1 MGQKLS
7 ILFEDNHLLAVNKAS
22 GTLSQGDKTGD
33 LPITELAKDY
43 LIKKYNKTGEAYIGL
58 PHRLDRPT
66 SGVLLLAK
74 TSKALSRLNQMFQ
87 AHQVQKTYWAVVGK
101 QPQPKNG
108 HLRHYLVRN
117 PAKNRSDAHPREING
132 SKLAELD
139 YSTILELERYFL
151 LEVKPKSGR
160 HHQIR
165 SQLSAIGCPIKGDL
179 KYGSPRSNKGA
190 SINLHARS
198 IEFVHPVKKE
208 LMRISAPAPESDKI
222 WKICNQNFPASSHE
236 FLNEKN

>member
-1 MGQKLS
+1 MGQKLTV
-7 ILFEDNHLLAVNKAS
+7 LFEDNHLLAVLKPS
-22 GTLSQGDKTGD
+22 GILSQGDRTGD

-43 LIKKYNKTGEAYIGL
+43 LVKKYNKSGEAYIGL

-66 SGVLLLAK
+66 SGILLLAK

-87 AHQVQKTYWAVVGK
+87 EHKVQKTYWAIVGN
-101 QPQPKNG
+101 QPKQKKA
-108 HLRHYLVRN
+108 HLRHYLLRN
-117 PAKNRSDAHPREING
+117 PQKNRSDAHLKEVKG

-139 YSTILELERYFL
+139 YELILTLENYYL
-151 LEVKPKSGR
+151 LEVLPKSGR

-190 SINLHARS
+190 SISLHARS
-198 IEFVHPVKKE
+198 IVFEHPVKKE
-208 LMRISAPAPESDKI
+208 MLKINCPAPMEDTI
-222 WKICNQNFPASSHE
+222 WQICNQKFKEPNFIW
-236 FLNEKN
+236 L